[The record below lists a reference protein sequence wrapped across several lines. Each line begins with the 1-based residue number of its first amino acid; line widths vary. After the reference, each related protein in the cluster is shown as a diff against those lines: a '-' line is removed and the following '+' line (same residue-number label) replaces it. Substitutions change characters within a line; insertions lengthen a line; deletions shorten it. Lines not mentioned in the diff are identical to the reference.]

1 MRKGFTTLAT
11 LAVLLAL
18 AVPAQA
24 KVIGHEH
31 YTQPYSDD
39 FEECGFPVHLE
50 GLATG
55 NARLRVG
62 LGDLDTAFFQ
72 LDNYRFSET
81 WTNTD
86 NGRQFTIWGD
96 AVIRDVKATHVSGSI
111 FKFTTVESGRPFN
124 IVDAN
129 GTTLVRDRGAIRTTY
144 LFDTQGDNTPGGIF
158 LDTLEQ
164 RVSGPHPGFDLTEDE
179 FCAIVGPLL
188 S

>member
-1 MRKGFTTLAT
+1 MKGFTTLAT

-24 KVIGHEH
+24 KVVGHEH
-31 YTQPYSDD
+31 YSQPYGDD
-39 FEECGFPVHLE
+39 FTACGFPVHVE
-50 GLATG
+50 GLASG
-55 NARLRVG
+55 NAHLRVG

-86 NGRQFTIWGD
+86 NGHYFTIWGD
-96 AVIRDVKATHVSGSI
+96 GLVHDVKATHVSGSV
-111 FKFTTVESGRPFN
+111 FEFTTIESGRPFN
-124 IVDAN
+124 ITDAN
-129 GTTLVRDRGAIRTTY
+129 GTTLVRDRGSIRHTY
-144 LFDTQGDNTPGGIF
+144 LFDTEGDDTPGGI
-158 LDTLEQ
+158 LLEEIAV
-164 RVSGPHPGFDLTEDE
+164 RVNGPHPGFNMSEED